1 MALLPFF
8 SSPLR
13 KGFLL
18 FVVAKRNGM
27 LTFATHAHIFKHMH
41 AFVPPSSSP
50 YVLTPGRVFKKRAM
64 FWHHFSAKITKMFC
78 KVVVWTGFTFASL
91 QSTLVAVN
99 ARSLFKPRLLT
110 LPLRTRKPF
119 LGVYV
124 KKLFSYIV
132 QGSFFS
138 SPANC
143 TSEGSGRQFYSTDC
157 AVATYLRHGHT
168 RLILDDGRQ
177 YPPSHKSHMRLDF
190 DIATVPSS
198 FF

>member
-1 MALLPFF
+1 
-8 SSPLR
+8 
-13 KGFLL
+13 
-18 FVVAKRNGM
+18 
-27 LTFATHAHIFKHMH
+27 
-41 AFVPPSSSP
+41 
-50 YVLTPGRVFKKRAM
+50 
-64 FWHHFSAKITKMFC
+64 MFC

-99 ARSLFKPRLLT
+99 ARSLFKSRLLT

-198 FF
+198 FFYRHSTFVISLTVKLTVPKLLYTPDNRLKHPTKRLTSSL

>member
-1 MALLPFF
+1 M
-8 SSPLR
+8 
-13 KGFLL
+13 
-18 FVVAKRNGM
+18 
-27 LTFATHAHIFKHMH
+27 
-41 AFVPPSSSP
+41 
-50 YVLTPGRVFKKRAM
+50 
-64 FWHHFSAKITKMFC
+64 
-78 KVVVWTGFTFASL
+78 VWTGFTFASL

-119 LGVYV
+119 LGVCV
-124 KKLFSYIV
+124 IILFSYIV

-198 FF
+198 FFKRHSTFVISLTVKLTVPKLLYTPDNRLKHPTKRLTSSL

>member
-1 MALLPFF
+1 MECLHLPRMRIFL
-8 SSPLR
+8 STCTRSYPLPPPHMCLR
-13 KGFLL
+13 LDEFLKN
-18 FVVAKRNGM
+18 VQCSDI
-27 LTFATHAHIFKHMH
+27 TF
-41 AFVPPSSSP
+41 
-50 YVLTPGRVFKKRAM
+50 LQ
-64 FWHHFSAKITKMFC
+64 ITKIFC

-124 KKLFSYIV
+124 IILFSYIV

-190 DIATVPSS
+190 GIATVPSS